1 MKPSSAL
8 RATALVAFVATP
20 IVAFV
25 TTPTSFVVRKNSIRQ
40 CMLPDVSSLV
50 TAVEVFDG
58 SSIVNPEVVS
68 TVFWTSLK
76 GKIIAVV
83 LGQVLATIAFALL
96 SSFFASQ
103 ISQLGSFATKAF
115 FGQSPEANGK
125 KTTAKTF
132 IKAGQAERPVTPDF
146 GRLFFCLGIDF
157 FGSLSEIVPVF
168 GELTDIIYAP
178 IAATALRSLYGSN
191 VIFALEFTEEILPFT
206 DILPLA
212 TIW

>member
-1 MKPSSAL
+1 M
-8 RATALVAFVATP
+8 ATALVAFVATP
-20 IVAFV
+20 VVAFV
-25 TTPTSFVVRKNSIRQ
+25 TPPPNFVVRKNLSRQ

-83 LGQVLATIAFALL
+83 LGQVLAAVAFALL

-103 ISQLGSFATKAF
+103 ISQLGSFAAKTF

-125 KTTAKTF
+125 KATTKTF
-132 IKAGQAERPVTPDF
+132 IKAGQAEKPVTPDF
-146 GRLFFCLGIDF
+146 GKLFLCLAIDI
-157 FGSLSEIVPVF
+157 FGSFSELVPLF
-168 GELTDIIYAP
+168 GELTDVIYAP

-191 VIFALEFTEEILPFT
+191 VIFALEFAEEILPFT

>member
-1 MKPSSAL
+1 MKPSNAL
-8 RATALVAFVATP
+8 LATALFVLVASSNSFLTP
-20 IVAFV
+20 PRLV
-25 TTPTSFVVRKNSIRQ
+25 TRNNLSRQ

-83 LGQVLATIAFALL
+83 LGQLLAAVAFALL
-96 SSFFASQ
+96 SSLMASQ
-103 ISQLGSFATKAF
+103 ISKLGSFATKTF
-115 FGQSPEANGK
+115 FPQSPEANGK
-125 KTTAKTF
+125 NATTKPF
-132 IKAGQAERPVTPDF
+132 IKAGQAQTPVTPDF
-146 GRLFFCLGIDF
+146 AKLFLCLAIDVI
-157 FGSLSEIVPVF
+157 GSSSEIVPLL

>member
-8 RATALVAFVATP
+8 MATALVALVASSNSFVATP
-20 IVAFV
+20 M
-25 TTPTSFVVRKNSIRQ
+25 SFVARKNLSRQ
-40 CMLPDVSSLV
+40 YMLPGVSSLL

-83 LGQVLATIAFALL
+83 LGQVLAAVAFALL
-96 SSFFASQ
+96 SSLLASQ
-103 ISQLGSFATKAF
+103 ISQLGSFATKTF
-115 FGQSPEANGK
+115 FGQSPEAN
-125 KTTAKTF
+125 ARKTF
-132 IKAGQAERPVTPDF
+132 IKAGQAEKPITPDF
-146 GRLFFCLGIDF
+146 GKLLICLGIDII
-157 FGSLSEIVPVF
+157 GSSSELLPLL
-168 GELTDIIYAP
+168 GELTDVIYAP